1 MNSVIIFD
9 IVPES
14 AMVYVI
20 RSMAM
25 RGYHKSWGSNAE
37 TIHLP
42 HNVLW
47 KSNTSQQQ
55 ALDDLNLSVS
65 IVNVLH
71 PCTLQRCIVLNS
83 TPWKSIVC
91 STAYNSETTKAS
103 VE

>member
-47 KSNTSQQQ
+47 KSNTSQ
-55 ALDDLNLSVS
+55 
-65 IVNVLH
+65 
-71 PCTLQRCIVLNS
+71 RCIVLNS

>member
-9 IVPES
+9 VVPET

-25 RGYHKSWGSNAE
+25 RGYHKSWRSNAE
-37 TIHLP
+37 TIHLS

-55 ALDDLNLSVS
+55 GVTGLFPSFRKVG
-65 IVNVLH
+65 
-71 PCTLQRCIVLNS
+71 CGG
-83 TPWKSIVC
+83 
-91 STAYNSETTKAS
+91 E
-103 VE
+103 